1 MPEDGAGRTAMVSMS
16 SAPKSWDGLE
26 LGRAESPD
34 LTSAIDH
41 RDDRSG
47 SDVLAERATEV
58 ERGVGILCGFDR
70 GTEHRVTLKRGQPCV
85 SARHDALD
93 RNAVG
98 PATHEQRIG
107 PLVEQHAIIARVV

>member
-1 MPEDGAGRTAMVSMS
+1 MPDDGAGWTTVVSMS
-16 SAPKSWDGLE
+16 SAPKNGDGLE

-41 RDDRSG
+41 RDNRSG
-47 SDVLAERATEV
+47 GDVLAEHATEV

-70 GTEHRVTLKRGQPCV
+70 GTERRLTLKRGQPCV
-85 SARHDALD
+85 SARRNALD

-98 PATHEQRIG
+98 PATHEQRVG
-107 PLVEQHAIIARVV
+107 PLIEHYAIIAFIV